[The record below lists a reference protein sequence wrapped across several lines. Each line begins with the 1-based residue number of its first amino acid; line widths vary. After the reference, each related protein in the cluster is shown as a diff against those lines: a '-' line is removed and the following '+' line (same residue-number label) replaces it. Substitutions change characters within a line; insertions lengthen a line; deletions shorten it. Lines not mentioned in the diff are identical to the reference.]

1 MAEEEAALALNSIT
15 QANNQFTFDLYNVLA
30 QDSGNLFFSP
40 VSIHV
45 ILALIFLGARGDTAK
60 QIAKGLHLP
69 EERNLTEYGVN
80 ALMHRLKDSSYV
92 TLDIANKVYLKP
104 GFNIKDEFN
113 QSSINFMAGLEEV
126 DFSNEDEARKIINGW
141 VEEATHQ
148 KIKDMIPKGY
158 LDDRTLMVLIN
169 AIYFKGDWAKQFNKV
184 RTRRMPFHLLS
195 SATKQVDMMYTE
207 GDFNYVYLKELD
219 SQALLLPYKGQ
230 RISMMILLPK
240 EVNGLPNLEKNLLS
254 IDLHHILRQVY
265 ETEVHVYL
273 PKFKLEYE
281 KELQETLRKLGITSV
296 FEPTADLGGISD
308 LPLEVSKAL
317 HKAFIEV
324 NEEGTEAAA
333 ATAVLSEKIDS
344 VDEKPPRPVIFK
356 ADRQFMFF
364 IVDHQ
369 SSAVLFAGRF
379 AGPPA
384 PTPSEAAA
392 FAQQFPEHQFAWG
405 PLPVA
410 ANNSK
415 PHRLQG

>member
-333 ATAVLSEKIDS
+333 ATALGVHYLSLPITVS
-344 VDEKPPRPVIFK
+344 HTVFR
-356 ADRQFMFF
+356 ADHPFVFLILDTQTKT
-364 IVDHQ
+364 
-369 SSAVLFAGRF
+369 VLFAGRYSE
-379 AGPPA
+379 PA
-384 PTPSEAAA
+384 S
-392 FAQQFPEHQFAWG
+392 
-405 PLPVA
+405 
-410 ANNSK
+410 
-415 PHRLQG
+415 

>member
-219 SQALLLPYKGQ
+219 SQVLLLPYKGQ

-240 EVNGLPNLEKNLLS
+240 EVNGLPTLEKNLLS

-333 ATAVLSEKIDS
+333 ATALGVHYLSLPITVS
-344 VDEKPPRPVIFK
+344 HTVFR
-356 ADRQFMFF
+356 ADHPFVFLILDTQTK
-364 IVDHQ
+364 
-369 SSAVLFAGRF
+369 AVLFAGRYSE
-379 AGPPA
+379 PA
-384 PTPSEAAA
+384 S
-392 FAQQFPEHQFAWG
+392 
-405 PLPVA
+405 
-410 ANNSK
+410 
-415 PHRLQG
+415 

>member
-126 DFSNEDEARKIINGW
+126 EFSNEDEARKIINGW

-184 RTRRMPFHLLS
+184 RTRRMPFHLIS

-207 GDFNYVYLKELD
+207 GDFNYAYLKELD
-219 SQALLLPYKGQ
+219 SQVLLLPYKGQ

-240 EVNGLPNLEKNLLS
+240 DVNGLPTLEKNLLS

-333 ATAVLSEKIDS
+333 ATALGVHYLSLPITVS
-344 VDEKPPRPVIFK
+344 HTVFR
-356 ADRQFMFF
+356 ADHPFVFLILDTQTKT
-364 IVDHQ
+364 
-369 SSAVLFAGRF
+369 VLFAGRYSE
-379 AGPPA
+379 PA
-384 PTPSEAAA
+384 S
-392 FAQQFPEHQFAWG
+392 
-405 PLPVA
+405 
-410 ANNSK
+410 
-415 PHRLQG
+415 

>member
-126 DFSNEDEARKIINGW
+126 EFSNEDEARKIINGW

-169 AIYFKGDWAKQFNKV
+169 AIYFKGDWAKQFNKF

-219 SQALLLPYKGQ
+219 SQVLLLPYKGQ

-240 EVNGLPNLEKNLLS
+240 EVNGLPTLEKHLLS

-333 ATAVLSEKIDS
+333 ATALGVHYLSLPITVS
-344 VDEKPPRPVIFK
+344 HTVFR
-356 ADRQFMFF
+356 ADHPFVFLILDTQTKT
-364 IVDHQ
+364 
-369 SSAVLFAGRF
+369 VLFAGRYSE
-379 AGPPA
+379 PA
-384 PTPSEAAA
+384 S
-392 FAQQFPEHQFAWG
+392 
-405 PLPVA
+405 
-410 ANNSK
+410 
-415 PHRLQG
+415 

>member
-219 SQALLLPYKGQ
+219 SQVLLLPYKGQ

-240 EVNGLPNLEKNLLS
+240 EVNGLPTLEKNLLS

-333 ATAVLSEKIDS
+333 ATALGVHYLSLPITVS
-344 VDEKPPRPVIFK
+344 HTVFR
-356 ADRQFMFF
+356 ADHPFVFLILDTQTKT
-364 IVDHQ
+364 
-369 SSAVLFAGRF
+369 VLFAGRYSE
-379 AGPPA
+379 PA
-384 PTPSEAAA
+384 S
-392 FAQQFPEHQFAWG
+392 
-405 PLPVA
+405 
-410 ANNSK
+410 
-415 PHRLQG
+415 